1 MGPVQHDVS
10 TKCNCMLSLVE
21 LVVALNNAMEQWSYF
36 TCIEIKS
43 DALTI
48 ATVDQ

>member
-10 TKCNCMLSLVE
+10 TKCNYMLSLVE
-21 LVVALNNAMEQWSYF
+21 LVVAVNNAVEQWSYF

-43 DALTI
+43 DSLSI